1 MRGKIMFWDNYKS
14 FCDRIS
20 KSPNAVAS
28 ELGYSSGSVTAW
40 KNGRVPKWE
49 SLKKI
54 ADYFNVSVETLIK
67 DDNKKELPES
77 EKLENCVVFHRDG
90 KTSVKALTAAQVKAI
105 EKLIDSM
112 DGDTPEYL

>member
-1 MRGKIMFWDNYKS
+1 MFWDNYKS

-90 KTSVKALTAAQVKAI
+90 KTEIKKLTKEQAKFLKAV
-105 EKLIDSM
+105 IDSM
-112 DGDTPEYL
+112 DDDTPEYL

>member
-1 MRGKIMFWDNYKS
+1 MFYENLKKACLNNS
-14 FCDRIS
+14 TT
-20 KSPNAVAS
+20 PS
-28 ELGYSSGSVTAW
+28 ELLKEFKMSTGNTGRW
-40 KNGRVPKWE
+40 KKGGVP
-49 SLKKI
+49 SADVLKK
-54 ADYFNVSVETLIK
+54 FSERLNVSIDFLLTGNEHE
-67 DDNKKELPES
+67 KELPES